1 MRKTISFW
9 LFAFCFV
16 GTLVCNAQESVQIP
30 APKLELKDN
39 VVYITYNILNSHPS
53 ESFIIDVEI
62 RDSNG
67 KLINARSFDGDVGR
81 SVSGGLNKRIYW
93 NLDGDQI
100 AINGEIFVTIYAEKT
115 TRAHEE
121 NGSQPSAQEF
131 TRASLLLRSVALP
144 GWGLTKAKGGPHWI
158 KGVVAYGCLGG
169 SIAMNRSAISTY
181 DDFLN
186 AENSEEADVL
196 YAKAS
201 SHDQTSEILGYAA
214 IGIWVID
221 LVWTFVGTSSKGDG
235 MASLQGV
242 SVGGGFD
249 KTSGVPQLQL
259 SYRF

>member
-9 LFAFCFV
+9 LFVFCFM
-16 GTLVCNAQESVQIP
+16 GTLVCTAQESFQIP

-39 VVYITYNILNSHPS
+39 VVYIIYNILNSHPS

-62 RDSNG
+62 RDSKG
-67 KLINARSFDGDVGR
+67 KLINARSFDGDVGQ
-81 SVSGGLNKRIYW
+81 SVSGGMNKRIYW

-100 AINGEIFVTIYAEKT
+100 AINGEIFVTIYAEKIIS
-115 TRAHEE
+115 E
-121 NGSQPSAQEF
+121 PSIQEF
-131 TRASLLLRSVALP
+131 SRASLLLRSAVLP
-144 GWGLTKAKGGPHWI
+144 GWGLTKVTGKPHWI

-186 AENSEEADVL
+186 AENSEEADAL

-201 SHDQTSEILGYAA
+201 SQDQTSEILGYAA

-221 LVWTFVGTSSKGDG
+221 LVWTFVGTSPKGDG